1 MKSSIHSWSDFVN
14 FVSSTRPLIQN
25 FLKDV
30 RIGSTKMNKQFNHP
44 LDDKQQVVKLILQA
58 GANHRAV
65 RRMVLH
71 FVIRYLHS
79 GRGPD
84 AAKTKLIQQIVLRS
98 FKGML

>member
-1 MKSSIHSWSDFVN
+1 MGNS
-14 FVSSTRPLIQN
+14 
-25 FLKDV
+25 
-30 RIGSTKMNKQFNHP
+30 FNHP
-44 LDDKQQVVKLILQA
+44 FDDKRQVVELILQA
-58 GANHRAV
+58 GANRRAV

-84 AAKTKLIQQIVLRS
+84 APKSELAQQIILRS